1 MITNHGGSKMVELK
15 YNFDIEPYLAQLLKK
30 HLHIQCLAD
39 IEKIYVSKEYSQFI
53 TDLYNFFNNDNEV
66 DDAQSAKK
74 LIINYFWTSFLGPD
88 LDKYLL
94 GVKKT

>member
-1 MITNHGGSKMVELK
+1 MVKLK

-39 IEKIYVSKEYSQFI
+39 IEKIYISKEYSQFI
-53 TDLYNFFNNDNEV
+53 TDLYNFFNNNHEV
-66 DDAQSAKK
+66 DDAQLAKK
-74 LIINYFWTSFLGPD
+74 LIINYFWTSFLGPN
-88 LDKYLL
+88 LDKYIL